1 MKKLIKYSNP
11 FVMLLVPV
19 MFALVMGVAYQFN
32 QQQNLN
38 IKDAG
43 VKAKQATS
51 LFVKG
56 VSLVKTVCGISQ
68 ENVW

>member
-32 QQQNLN
+32 QQQQN
-38 IKDAG
+38 IKGASI
-43 VKAKQATS
+43 KAKQATS
-51 LFVKG
+51 LFYKG
-56 VSLVKTVCGISQ
+56 VSLFKTVCGISQ

>member
-32 QQQNLN
+32 QQQTN
-38 IKDAG
+38 IQGASI
-43 VKAKQATS
+43 KAKQATS
-51 LFVKG
+51 LFYKG
-56 VSLVKTVCGISQ
+56 VSLFKTVCGISQ

>member
-19 MFALVMGVAYQFN
+19 MFALVMGVAYQFTQ
-32 QQQNLN
+32 QQQN
-38 IKDAG
+38 IKGASA
-43 VKAKQATS
+43 KAKQATS
-51 LFVKG
+51 LFYKG
-56 VSLVKTVCGISQ
+56 VNLFKTVCGISQ